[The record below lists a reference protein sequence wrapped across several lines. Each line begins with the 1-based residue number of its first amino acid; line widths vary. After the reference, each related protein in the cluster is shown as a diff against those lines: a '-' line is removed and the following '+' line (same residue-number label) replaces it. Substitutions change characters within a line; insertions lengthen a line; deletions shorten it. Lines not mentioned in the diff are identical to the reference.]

1 MTDDDIK
8 ALREAIAAGPTDG
21 PWITAGPSF
30 GDPLPRFTNGIIRD
44 TDDGDCEEVCRFDVR
59 TTHCNETEI
68 NAAYIAAASPDR
80 IARLLDALKAEQN
93 EVYRL
98 QASHSA
104 LYGEVER
111 LRALQADQ
119 HAELDELRE
128 ACAGYRS
135 ELRSINDAMDGAA
148 ADGKMTLPERVR
160 ILRRSLR
167 ECLRALD
174 KAPNADLARRIAT
187 AVLQTR
193 GAA

>member
-80 IARLLDALKAEQN
+80 IARLLA
-93 EVYRL
+93 
-98 QASHSA
+98 
-104 LYGEVER
+104 EVER